1 MVHVAASVN
10 RLYHTGLLTALN
22 SPRRGIAPPNAKTDA
37 PSSDSGTG
45 NFQTLFGG
53 AASESSPSS
62 ATTGNQGTGATT
74 SWSTPISS
82 AQAMGTQSE
91 SSIPTPESV
100 FGGSPWLANPVGKN
114 PDGSEF
120 SYNSW
125 YFATPQAAAQ
135 VAQMLGGTVVSSN
148 EFTAPGSPF
157 VQQQPNLMVQMPDG
171 SQVNAGLVA
180 SFYSHG
186 YSQSYI
192 DTLISN
198 EINGITTY

>member
-10 RLYHTGLLTALN
+10 RLYETGLLTAVN
-22 SPRRGIAPPNAKTDA
+22 SPRRGIAPPNTKTGA
-37 PSSDSGTG
+37 SSSDSETG
-45 NFQTLFGG
+45 DFQALFGNT
-53 AASESSPSS
+53 ASESSPSS
-62 ATTGNQGTGATT
+62 ATNGNQGTTATT
-74 SWSTPISS
+74 SSSTSTS
-82 AQAMGTQSE
+82 AQAAVSTSE
-91 SSIPTPESV
+91 SSVPTPESV
-100 FGGSPWLANPVGKN
+100 FGGSPWLADPVGKN

-171 SQVNAGLVA
+171 SQINAGLVA
-180 SFYSHG
+180 SFYAHG

-198 EINGITTY
+198 EINGTTTY